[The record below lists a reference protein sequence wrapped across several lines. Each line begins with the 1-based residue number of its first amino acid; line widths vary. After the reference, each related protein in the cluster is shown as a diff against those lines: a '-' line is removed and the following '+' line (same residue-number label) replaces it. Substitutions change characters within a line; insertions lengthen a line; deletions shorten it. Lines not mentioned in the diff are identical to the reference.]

1 MTDRFLAFLNA
12 HKHLVGLS
20 DWDMSITDK
29 STNPERSDAEAE
41 LESNIYEKT
50 VKVTMSPQ
58 FYTYN
63 TKKQAN
69 ILMHELVH
77 SRITIFNK
85 KVEMFKD
92 EEEEHLANDL
102 TRGFERSTSIDDSI
116 LKKPKENTG
125 VSRTEIKFTRRKGEK
140 NDK

>member
-1 MTDRFLAFLNA
+1 
-12 HKHLVGLS
+12 
-20 DWDMSITDK
+20 
-29 STNPERSDAEAE
+29 
-41 LESNIYEKT
+41 
-50 VKVTMSPQ
+50 MSPQ

-92 EEEEHLANDL
+92 EEEVGNEEDKVKVVTIAQ
-102 TRGFERSTSIDDSI
+102 SCPIYPI
-116 LKKPKENTG
+116 KPYAG
-125 VSRTEIKFTRRKGEK
+125 LHPHVSLDNISPLFNFGL
-140 NDK
+140 DKTLEDA